1 MSGLTGVDAAIWL
14 LVGVALATA
23 VAWPRLRRS
32 RARRQQAD
40 VALARTR
47 AEAADERQEARYLRE
62 LFGGVLSAFPRPV
75 LITDRDRVVLFA
87 NSAALDLAQLP
98 AEYVIGRMA
107 ATVVQDYETTLLL
120 MEAARAGT
128 IQDRT
133 FQRPTTGQTWR
144 VVVTPLHLSTEPATG
159 PDGLDAAPRPYA
171 APGEVTHLIVTVE
184 DLTELRRLETVR
196 RDFVSHV
203 SHELRTPLAA
213 VKLLAETLDKALS
226 TDPVAAHDF
235 SERIGTEIDHLSQ
248 MVAELLELSRIE
260 SGKIQLRRE
269 PTDLSGLIEV
279 VIDRMRPLAQ
289 DRDITLEAAPGESAP
304 DALADSG
311 RISEVLVNLIHNGLK
326 YTAPGGVITVSTEP
340 IIETTV
346 PSPPSGAA
354 LADAGDLQ
362 PLVRRVVAVHVH
374 DTGIGIS
381 DEDLPRVFER
391 FFKVDRARTRQPD
404 EQLPEVLKRRGASAE
419 QMNAAA
425 GTGLGLAIAKHLV
438 ELHGG
443 RIWAESRL
451 GRGSTF
457 SFTLPEAPTGDAN
470 SAVSTGVELVRSL
483 EGSVSGPAVGSGTSS
498 TRQPSRE

>member
-1 MSGLTGVDAAIWL
+1 MTGIEAVILL

-32 RARRQQAD
+32 RMRRQRAD
-40 VALARTR
+40 AALAHVRT
-47 AEAADERQEARYLRE
+47 EAAGERREARYLRE
-62 LFGGVLSAFPRPV
+62 LFEGVLAAFPRPV
-75 LITDRDRVVLFA
+75 LITDRDRVILFA

-120 MEAARAGT
+120 MEAARSGVL
-128 IQDRT
+128 QDKT
-133 FQRPTTGQTWR
+133 FQRATTGQTWR
-144 VVVTPLHLSTEPATG
+144 VVVTPLRLSTEPVIG
-159 PDGLDAAPRPYA
+159 PDGLGAAPRPYA
-171 APGEVTHLIVTVE
+171 EPGEVTHLIVTVE

-213 VKLLAETLDKALS
+213 VKLLSETLSGALDS
-226 TDPVAAHDF
+226 DRVAARDF
-235 SERIGTEIDHLSQ
+235 AGRIGGEIDHLSQ

-269 PTDLSGLIEV
+269 PTDMAGLVEV
-279 VIDRMRPLAQ
+279 VIDRMRPLAEE
-289 DRDITLEAAPGESAP
+289 RGITLEAEAGEAGEAMP
-304 DALADSG
+304 DALADAG

-326 YTAPGGVITVSTEP
+326 YTSPGGAITVAVEP
-340 IIETTV
+340 LAEMV
-346 PSPPSGAA
+346 LPSPASGAVPEGA
-354 LADAGDLQ
+354 AGLE

-381 DEDLPRVFER
+381 EDDLPRVFER
-391 FFKVDRARTRQPD
+391 FFKADRARTRMPD
-404 EQLPEVLKRRGASAE
+404 EYLPEVMGRPGASAE

-443 RIWAESRL
+443 RIWAESQL
-451 GRGSTF
+451 GHGSTF
-457 SFTLPEAPTGDAN
+457 SVALPVALTDDA
-470 SAVSTGVELVRSL
+470 SDTSDAEPRGAEPSRLL
-483 EGSVSGPAVGSGTSS
+483 EGPALAGGV
-498 TRQPSRE
+498 

>member
-32 RARRQQAD
+32 RVRRQRAD
-40 VALARTR
+40 IALARAR
-47 AEAADERQEARYLRE
+47 VDAADERREARYLRE
-62 LFGGVLSAFPRPV
+62 LFEGVLAAFPRPV
-75 LITDRDRVVLFA
+75 LITDRDRVILFA

-120 MEAARAGT
+120 MEAARAGR

-144 VVVTPLHLSTEPATG
+144 VVVTPLCLSTEPATG
-159 PDGLDAAPRPYA
+159 PDGLDVAPRPYA

-213 VKLLAETLDKALS
+213 VKLLAETLNAAVD
-226 TDPVAAHDF
+226 TDLVAAHDF
-235 SERIGTEIDHLSQ
+235 AERIGTEIDHLSQ

-269 PTDLSGLIEV
+269 PTDLAGLIEV
-279 VIDRMRPLAQ
+279 VIDRMRPLAE
-289 DRDITLEAAPGESAP
+289 DRGITLKAAPGEPVP

-326 YTAPGGVITVSTEP
+326 YTAPGGIITVSAEP
-340 IIETTV
+340 LIETMV
-346 PSPPSGAA
+346 LPPPSGVAPEG
-354 LADAGDLQ
+354 AGDPQ
-362 PLVRRVVAVHVH
+362 SLVRRVAAVHVH

-381 DEDLPRVFER
+381 EEDLPRVFER

-457 SFTLPEAPTGDAN
+457 SFTLPEAPTGDAE
-470 SAVSTGVELVRSL
+470 SEEAIDIALVRPL
-483 EGSVSGPAVGSGTSS
+483 EGSISGPPIGSGTSS
-498 TRQPSRE
+498 AGQSSRD